1 MEIIVKVNEYDDIY
15 KLNNANSYL
24 LANKNVS
31 YRYTHSFTIN
41 EIKQVKAFCKK
52 ENKKVYIL
60 INKIFKD
67 KDLINLELFIE
78 KMINISVDGIFFTDF
93 AVFMLA
99 KKHDFADKCFFY
111 HETFLRNSYDIQTY
125 QKLGIKNI
133 ICSKDMNIEDI
144 SNLPKE
150 NKEQYGIICF
160 GYIPL
165 YESERQ
171 VVTNFLKQND
181 LPIDLNK
188 STDLFLKEATRKD
201 KYRILQQNGIA
212 SIFDGKVLSYLPYM
226 QKLNEN
232 IDKFI
237 IDCLF
242 FDVEYIY
249 NVIDIFKKSI
259 DCNFDNN
266 ILTNNDSI
274 QLTTGFLNKRVG
286 LK

>member
-24 LANKNVS
+24 LANKNFS
-31 YRYTHSFTIN
+31 YRYNHSFTIN

-188 STDLFLKEATRKD
+188 STGLFLKEATRKD

-266 ILTNNDSI
+266 ILTNNESI

>member
-24 LANKNVS
+24 LANKNFS

-41 EIKQVKAFCKK
+41 EIKQVKALCKK

-67 KDLINLELFIE
+67 KDLMNLESFIK
-78 KMINISVDGIFFTDF
+78 KMINISIDGIFFTDF

-165 YESERQ
+165 YESERK

-188 STDLFLKEATRKD
+188 STDLFLKEATRND

-212 SIFDGKVLSYLPYM
+212 SIFDCKVLSHLPYM

-242 FDVEYIY
+242 FDVEYIH

-259 DCNFDNN
+259 DCVFDNN